1 MRFFPKRTQS
11 VAVLV
16 TCTVAIILV
25 VAFVRYRI
33 RRRIN
38 SDSADAL
45 LQRADDLAWNGQ
57 WFAAAPLFRQAEKK
71 FTAERNGPKALYA
84 QVSQIPAYGE
94 SASLADTI
102 YALTQD
108 LKKPEAADAE
118 TRLRILEVRGMIENN
133 YDASLARQTWSQVAV
148 LARDR
153 GHFLLASRALGE
165 EGISAFLLGDTAG

>member
-1 MRFFPKRTQS
+1 MRFSPKRTQS

-38 SDSADAL
+38 SDTADAL

-57 WFAAAPLFRQAEKK
+57 WFAAAPIFYEAETK
-71 FTAERNGPKALYA
+71 FTAERNEAKALFA

-94 SASLADTI
+94 ALA
-102 YALTQD
+102 
-108 LKKPEAADAE
+108 
-118 TRLRILEVRGMIENN
+118 VGN
-133 YDASLARQTWSQVAV
+133 
-148 LARDR
+148 
-153 GHFLLASRALGE
+153 ASRFGHSCPF
-165 EGISAFLLGDTAG
+165 GRVSG